1 LYGKSFARINWRPF
15 WNGLRREAHPGYRR
29 IAREYGC
36 ATAQKEDLPERR
48 LYALPG
54 GPDVDQHVLPGF
66 LDAPLGPG
74 RDAARMF
81 TNEIEATQDDQVLPL
96 EIVS

>member
-1 LYGKSFARINWRPF
+1 MYSKSFARINWRPCQ
-15 WNGLRREAHPGYRR
+15 NGLRSEAHPCYRR
-29 IAREYGC
+29 IARG

-54 GPDVDQHVLPGF
+54 GPDVDQHILPGF

-81 TNEIEATQDDQVLPL
+81 TNEIEATQDGLP
-96 EIVS
+96 